1 MPDQLHQRALAPA
14 QVRFAIDQQAGTFT
28 GYAAVFNDLVPS
40 YNERVMPGAFTRTLA
55 ERAAR
60 GDALAILWA
69 HDPREVIGV
78 ATSLTEDSYGL
89 RVEGR
94 LILDIDRAREAHTLI
109 REGINSLSIGFYP
122 SKWSRNDQGEILIE
136 DAELVEF
143 SVVYAGA
150 SPRAKITDIRQIGV
164 PMPDNNPTPEVP
176 AIDTR
181 AQQPANPGPV
191 QQPDLEARLA
201 EMQTRMDEIEVRSQ
215 RVPAT
220 PRNENEQA
228 EREARAL
235 AAYIRTGSDAEI
247 RAASSTPLEDGG
259 FFILP
264 TIDARIRNLLAD
276 ISPIRGLAET
286 VTISGNE
293 YRRFYSTG
301 TRGAQWVAEKTQ
313 RPQDTARPQLI
324 EHSYGV
330 QEMYAAPTATRHL
343 VEDASFDVA
352 AWFNTWVANDFALTE
367 GEAFWSGD
375 GIGGKPRGILD
386 YPIVAVGDA
395 TRDWGSLE
403 YVPAGHASAPTD
415 DDLAKALVKL
425 VLTLHRRFRGN
436 GRLITTSANF
446 IRFRQIQDT
455 AKRFLWAATGNLVED
470 AENGSILGV
479 PVLIDDTGLDDI
491 SVGAGANI
499 AAYGDF
505 SQGYVV
511 VNRHGLRTERDAVTQ
526 KGWITYDTYS
536 RVGGGLGDSRAI
548 KILRVAAS

>member
-1 MPDQLHQRALAPA
+1 MPQEVSRRALAPA
-14 QVRFAIDQQAGTFT
+14 QVRFAVDQAEGTFT

-40 YNERVMPGAFTRTLA
+40 YNERVMPGAFKRTLA

-60 GDALAILWA
+60 GDKLAILWA

-78 ATSLTEDSYGL
+78 AESLVEDDFGL

-94 LILDIDRAREAHTLI
+94 LILDIARASEAYTLI
-109 REGINSLSIGFYP
+109 REGVNSLSIGFWP
-122 SKWSRNDQGEILIE
+122 VKWTRNDEGEYLIE

-150 SPRAKITDIRQIGV
+150 SPRAKIQEIRQIGGSPV
-164 PMPDNNPTPEVP
+164 PEDNLNPPAPTPEN
-176 AIDTR
+176 R
-181 AQQPANPGPV
+181 ASDVAAMQSQI
-191 QQPDLEARLA
+191 A
-201 EMQTRMDEIEVRSQ
+201 EMQRTIDDLEVRAQ

-220 PRNENEQA
+220 ARNENEQA
-228 EREARAL
+228 ERELRAL
-235 AAYIRTGSDAEI
+235 ASFIRTGNDAEI
-247 RAASSTPLEDGG
+247 RAASSTPDADGG

-264 TIDARIRNLLAD
+264 TIDSRIRNMLED
-276 ISPIRGLAET
+276 VSPIRQLAES
-286 VTISGNE
+286 VTISGNTYE
-293 YRRFYSTG
+293 RFYSKG
-301 TRGAQWVAEKTQ
+301 NRGAQWVAETSE
-313 RPQDTARPQLI
+313 RPQDTARPELI
-324 EHSYGV
+324 KHTYGV

-352 AWFNTWVANDFALTE
+352 GWFNTWVSNDFALTE

-375 GIGGKPRGILD
+375 GVGGKPRGIMTYTINNKD
-386 YPIVAVGDA
+386 DKTRNWGDIQYVPVGDA
-395 TRDWGSLE
+395 AT
-403 YVPAGHASAPTD
+403 PTD
-415 DDLAKALVKL
+415 DNLAKSLVQL
-425 VLTLHRRFRGN
+425 VLTLHKRFRSN
-436 GRLITTSANF
+436 GRLITTNANY
-446 IRFRQIQDT
+446 IRFRQLQDT

-479 PVLIDDTGLDDI
+479 PVIVDDTGLDDI

-511 VNRHGLRTERDAVTQ
+511 VNRHGIRVERDAVTQ
-526 KGWITYDTYS
+526 KGWITYDTYA

-548 KILRVAAS
+548 KILKIAAN